1 MSIAAD
7 THIQLGVARP
17 KKSATVGTG
26 AITLGA
32 NEVAIK
38 LGDNVSPTKIQSA
51 VGDLEKLY
59 RFAKT
64 NIGTAAVDTV
74 FSIPPGGADNDI
86 VTTGH
91 TADLISLYV
100 DAGVM
105 AGNKSHLLHRTYKR
119 LIERLLEEA
128 K

>member
-1 MSIAAD
+1 MALSAD
-7 THIQLGVARP
+7 THIQLGVHKP

-32 NEVAIK
+32 NELAIK
-38 LGDNVSPTKIQSA
+38 LGANVALGTLQSH
-51 VGDLEKLY
+51 VGDFEKLY
-59 RFAKT
+59 RHAKSY
-64 NIGTAAVDTV
+64 IKDYTADTV
-74 FSIPPGGADNDI
+74 FSITPGGGDGSI

-91 TADLISLYV
+91 TADLLSLYV
-100 DAGVM
+100 DAAVLTGDK
-105 AGNKSHLLHRTYKR
+105 AHFLHRTYKR